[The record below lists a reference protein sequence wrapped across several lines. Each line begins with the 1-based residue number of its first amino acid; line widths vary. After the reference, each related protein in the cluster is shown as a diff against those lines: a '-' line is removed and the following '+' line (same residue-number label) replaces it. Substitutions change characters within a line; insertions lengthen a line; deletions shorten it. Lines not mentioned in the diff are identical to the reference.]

1 MHIYA
6 FGSVC
11 RGEIAP
17 SSDVDLL
24 LLGIER
30 DSDIDPDVY
39 SVYSYER
46 IRELWREGNPFAWHL
61 SLESRL
67 LFSSDKTDYLG
78 TLGSPEAYKHCMRDC
93 EGFLKLFC
101 EARASIEDGAG
112 STVFDLST
120 IFLSMR
126 NIATCFS
133 LGVTRQ
139 PNFSRSSALRLGANS
154 VPLAQES
161 YLILERSRILCT
173 RGLGVNVTTQEVGTV
188 MRDLDQLHEWMRR
201 LVEKAGEY
209 ERV

>member
-11 RGEIAP
+11 RGEVAP

-24 LLGIER
+24 LLGKENG
-30 DSDIDPDVY
+30 SDFDPDVY
-39 SVYSYER
+39 SIYSYER

-67 LFSSDKTDYLG
+67 LFSSDKNDYLG
-78 TLGSPEAYKHCMRDC
+78 TLGSPEAYRHCMRDC

-101 EARASIEDGAG
+101 EARASIEGGAG

-133 LGVTRQ
+133 LGVMKQ
-139 PNFSRSSALRLGANS
+139 PDFSRSSALRLDADS
-154 VPLAQES
+154 VSLAHES

-173 RGLGVNVTTQEVGTV
+173 RGRGTNVTAQEVGTV
-188 MRDLDQLHEWMRR
+188 MRDLNQLHEWMTR
-201 LVEKAGEY
+201 LVEKVREY